1 MCQLLT
7 IVVLNLFR
15 KYENIFWE
23 QWDGKGCWNPDLW
36 NTGARLSYIFKQK
49 SLAINIQVIELV
61 IP

>member
-23 QWDGKGCWNPDLW
+23 QWDGKGCWNPDSW

-61 IP
+61 IH